1 MSDKTILVFGATGQQ
16 GGAVARH
23 LLRHGWNVRAVTRN
37 PEGEAAQALRDA
49 GAEIVQANLDDPATL
64 ASAMEGVHGV
74 FSVQNTWT
82 DGVEGEIRQ
91 GKAVA
96 DAAKAAGVQHF
107 LYTSVGGAERNT
119 GIPHF
124 ESKWEVEQ
132 HIRLLQLPATV
143 IRPVFFFDNL
153 NVMAQ
158 PAEEGTGKVLPMG
171 MHPERPLQ
179 MIAVDDIGAFAAVA
193 FNNPEE
199 YIGREIELAGDEIT
213 IPQLAQKYAA
223 ITGEPLHFVPLTVD
237 QVKAYNEDMG
247 AMFEWFN
254 SSGYTAKIED
264 LRKVHPE
271 LKDAESWL
279 RSR

>member
-23 LLRHGWNVRAVTRN
+23 LLKHGWNVRAVTRN

-49 GAEIVQANLDDPATL
+49 GAEVVQANLDDPATL
-64 ASAMEGVHGV
+64 ANAMEGAYGV

-82 DGVEGEIRQ
+82 DGIEGEIRQ

-132 HIRLLQLPATV
+132 HIRSLELPATV
-143 IRPVFFFDNL
+143 IRPVFFLENIHF
-153 NVMAQ
+153 MAQ
-158 PAEEGTGKVLPMG
+158 PAEGREGKVLPMG
-171 MHPERPLQ
+171 LHPERPLQ
-179 MIAVDDIGAFAAVA
+179 MIAVDDIGAFAAVV

-199 YIGREIELAGDEIT
+199 YIGQELELAGDELT

-247 AMFEWFN
+247 IMFEWFN
-254 SSGYTAKIED
+254 SDGYLAKIDE
-264 LRKVHPE
+264 LRKIHPE
-271 LKDAESWL
+271 LKNTETWL

>member
-23 LLRHGWNVRAVTRN
+23 LLKHGWNVRAVTRN

-49 GAEIVQANLDDPATL
+49 GAEVVQANLDDPTTL
-64 ASAMEGVHGV
+64 ANAMEGVYGV

-132 HIRLLQLPATV
+132 YVRALELPATV
-143 IRPVFFFDNL
+143 IRPVFFLENIHF
-153 NVMAQ
+153 MAQ
-158 PAEEGTGKVLPMG
+158 PAEGGEGKVLPMG
-171 MHPERPLQ
+171 LHPERPLQ
-179 MIAVDDIGAFAAVA
+179 MIAVDDIGAFAASV
-193 FNNPEE
+193 FNNPDE
-199 YIGREIELAGDEIT
+199 YIGRELELAGDELT
-213 IPQLAQKYAA
+213 IPELAQKYAA
-223 ITGEPLHFVPLTVD
+223 ITGEPLHFVPLTID

-247 AMFEWFN
+247 IMFEWFN
-254 SSGYTAKIED
+254 SDGYVAKIDE
-264 LRKVHPE
+264 LRKIHPE

>member
-23 LLRHGWNVRAVTRN
+23 LLKHGWNVRAVTRN

-49 GAEIVQANLDDPATL
+49 GAEVVQANLDDPTTL
-64 ASAMEGVHGV
+64 ANAMEGVYGV

-132 HIRLLQLPATV
+132 YVRALELPATV
-143 IRPVFFFDNL
+143 IRPVFFLENIHF
-153 NVMAQ
+153 MAQ
-158 PAEEGTGKVLPMG
+158 PAEGGEGKVLPMG
-171 MHPERPLQ
+171 LHPERPLQ
-179 MIAVDDIGAFAAVA
+179 MIAVDDIGAFAASV
-193 FNNPEE
+193 FNNPDE
-199 YIGREIELAGDEIT
+199 YIGRELELAGDELT
-213 IPQLAQKYAA
+213 IPELAQKYAA
-223 ITGEPLHFVPLTVD
+223 ITGEPLHFVPLTID

-247 AMFEWFN
+247 IMFEWFN
-254 SSGYTAKIED
+254 SNGYVAKIDE
-264 LRKVHPE
+264 LRKIHPE